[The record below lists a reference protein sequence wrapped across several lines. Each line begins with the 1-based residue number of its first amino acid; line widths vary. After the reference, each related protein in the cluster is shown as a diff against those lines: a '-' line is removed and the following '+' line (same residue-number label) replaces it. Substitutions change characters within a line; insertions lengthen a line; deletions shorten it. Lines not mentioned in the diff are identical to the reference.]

1 MVPRRHFIGAIGYP
15 VASFALVGSMV
26 LDPRRMARA
35 RGLLVIADG
44 AHALA
49 HFDFAG
55 GPGLRLLRQQSAQ
68 VAVRPARDGDA
79 VRSSRQDR

>member
-1 MVPRRHFIGAIGYP
+1 MVPRRHFLGAIGYP
-15 VASFALVGSMV
+15 VASFALVDSMV

-49 HFDFAG
+49 RFDFA
-55 GPGLRLLRQQSAQ
+55 LADLDCDYYASSLHKRLFAPHGTGMQ
-68 VAVRPARDGDA
+68 
-79 VRSSRQDR
+79 